1 LYRVVGPDDKVK
13 AKGNR
18 STMIEKM
25 KRLIRHEFLQPGDVL
40 GVSRNMGLYEH
51 YAIYIGNGE
60 VIHYAGDDK
69 EISPQNARVCK
80 ADLSKFMSNTSVDC
94 FGVGAFKKKDDIKIY
109 SDEETVERAFSRLGE
124 KKYNLVIN
132 NCEHFAMWC
141 KTGVSVSYQVKKVE
155 RDLERAVEGDI
166 VANGK
171 RVLDYIIESVP
182 KVKEIGIRKYGIVH
196 KREKVEING
205 IKGFLVWDYIIY
217 NEITFEDMNG
227 NMYSFFSNISDKKT
241 EEEWSR
247 LIQKFGD

>member
-1 LYRVVGPDDKVK
+1 
-13 AKGNR
+13 
-18 STMIEKM
+18 
-25 KRLIRHEFLQPGDVL
+25 
-40 GVSRNMGLYEH
+40 
-51 YAIYIGNGE
+51 
-60 VIHYAGDDK
+60 
-69 EISPQNARVCK
+69 
-80 ADLSKFMSNTSVDC
+80 MSNTSVDC
-94 FGVGAFKKKDDIKIY
+94 FGVGAFKKKNDIKIY

-124 KKYNLVIN
+124 KEYNLVIN

-205 IKGFLVWDYIIY
+205 IKGFLAWDYIIY

>member
-1 LYRVVGPDDKVK
+1 
-13 AKGNR
+13 
-18 STMIEKM
+18 
-25 KRLIRHEFLQPGDVL
+25 
-40 GVSRNMGLYEH
+40 MGLYEH

-80 ADLSKFMSNTSVDC
+80 ADLSKFINGDDDSWFVVYFGGKFPVKIRNQTKFMSNTSVDC